1 MRQRGFIA
9 AVVAAVFL
17 AGAAASVVAQPQ
29 AGPHVQQG
37 PRMRG
42 PGGPGGMRGPGGF
55 GLPGLRQLDLSDAQK
70 EQIRAIQ
77 ESHRDEGR
85 LIAERTRTAQRDLN
99 LAAEGTVVDESNIRA
114 KANALAAVI
123 ADGTIHR
130 AKVNAEIFNVL
141 TSEQQQKLEAF
152 RAEMQE
158 RMKNRATERGERR
171 QRRGAR

>member
-1 MRQRGFIA
+1 
-9 AVVAAVFL
+9 
-17 AGAAASVVAQPQ
+17 
-29 AGPHVQQG
+29 
-37 PRMRG
+37 
-42 PGGPGGMRGPGGF
+42 MRGPGGF